1 MKDLLELFFVFM
13 KIGSVAFGGGYAM
26 LPILQKEFVEKRH
39 WVNDQELVDYF
50 AVGQCTPGVIAVNV
64 STFIGHKRKGVIGG
78 IVATLGFV
86 IIPIILLLV
95 IATFLNHF
103 SEYSLVKNAFA
114 GIRIVVCILILNAI
128 ERLWKKSIV
137 NKKALVLFGI
147 IFLLTVFTS
156 ISPAILV
163 ICSAIVGIIIYQ
175 VGGNEK

>member
-114 GIRIVVCILILNAI
+114 GIRVVVCILILNAI

-163 ICSAIVGIIIYQ
+163 ICSAIVGMIIYQ

>member
-86 IIPIILLLV
+86 VIPIILLLV
-95 IATFLNHF
+95 IAAFLNHF

-114 GIRIVVCILILNAI
+114 GIRVVVCILILNAI

-163 ICSAIVGIIIYQ
+163 MCAAIVGMIICQ
-175 VGGNEK
+175 LGGNKQ

>member
-86 IIPIILLLV
+86 VIPIILLLV
-95 IATFLNHF
+95 IAAFLNHF

-114 GIRIVVCILILNAI
+114 GIRVVVCILILNAI

-147 IFLLTVFTS
+147 IFLLTIFTS

-163 ICSAIVGIIIYQ
+163 ICAAIVGMIIYQ
-175 VGGNEK
+175 VGENEQ